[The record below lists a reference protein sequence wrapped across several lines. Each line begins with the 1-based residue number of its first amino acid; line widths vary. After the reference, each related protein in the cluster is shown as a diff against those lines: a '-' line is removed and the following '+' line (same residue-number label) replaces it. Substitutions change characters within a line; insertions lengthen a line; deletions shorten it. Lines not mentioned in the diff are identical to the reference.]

1 MSYQRLESVIYLPL
15 YRNIVNKKDLS
26 KLFFSCV
33 YGFYSVLLLI
43 YLIFNYESLLQLLL
57 LVLIFFVSFVIA
69 LIMYR
74 SYIKSKQMV
83 YAPAN
88 MAVREAVAYYNLR
101 DMEIL
106 KEGLKEKD
114 FSILHNVKIEQNSNI
129 RLDIFVS
136 MDKRFVAAQLFQFV
150 PYRYKAI
157 TPIYY
162 YYDEIALNFME
173 YFDNDF
179 CEIKL

>member
-1 MSYQRLESVIYLPL
+1 
-15 YRNIVNKKDLS
+15 
-26 KLFFSCV
+26 
-33 YGFYSVLLLI
+33 
-43 YLIFNYESLLQLLL
+43 
-57 LVLIFFVSFVIA
+57 
-69 LIMYR
+69 
-74 SYIKSKQMV
+74 MV

-88 MAVREAVAYYNLR
+88 MVVREAVAYYNLR